1 MNKYIVVDLDHSQTV
16 FENSTQALAFLRERK
31 RKSYTTNVVTLP
43 LTPAP
48 ITIHFIKVV
57 A

>member
-1 MNKYIVVDLDHSQTV
+1 MNKYIVVDLDHTQTI
-16 FENSTQALAFLRERK
+16 FETSAEALAFLRERK

-43 LTPAP
+43 IAP
-48 ITIHFIKVV
+48 STVMIHFIKAV